1 MSTIDID
8 EIFAP
13 GEVIYNNFHISSTKT
28 MEEQWDNLHEDLIQV
43 EYEDSLL
50 LDVAWYPECDPTG
63 RFIIN
68 QIQDYDWENPLKK
81 IEAKSIDEMYK
92 SINAIISEFIQK
104 KNY

>member
-8 EIFAP
+8 GLFYP

-43 EYEDSLL
+43 EYEGGLI
-50 LDVAWYPECDPTG
+50 LDIGWYPECDPTG

-68 QIQDYDWENPLKK
+68 LIKDYNWENPLKK
-81 IEAKSIDEMYK
+81 IETKNICEMY
-92 SINAIISEFIQK
+92 SGINTIMDEFIRSK
-104 KNY
+104 DK